1 MVARLEVARSQILAF
16 RRRMAALDRRLAPGR
31 RSLRLA
37 AWAGLQDSMPR
48 AALLSLH
55 ARVRSI
61 RPTALED
68 PYLIQVWGPRY
79 SVYVVPAPDVAVFTL
94 GRLSDDPVKRRDAY
108 VLADRLEALLDG
120 RRMLMGELGRA
131 LGRHSNWLRLAA
143 PTGRLLI
150 HWDGARQPTIWMVPP
165 PEVDPETARRE
176 MARRY
181 LHVFGPASAESFAE
195 WAGISAKAG
204 SATLQ
209 SLRRSLTPVATPIG
223 EGWILSR
230 DEAELRADTEIP
242 APARL
247 LPSGDTYSLLQGLD
261 RQLLVPDAAH
271 RGLLWTPRVW
281 PGAVLVDGE
290 IVGVWRRAREVVTVQ
305 PWARL
310 PKKARDEVEREAA
323 SLPLP
328 GVDREIV
335 VRWEAGPR

>member
-1 MVARLEVARSQILAF
+1 
-16 RRRMAALDRRLAPGR
+16 
-31 RSLRLA
+31 
-37 AWAGLQDSMPR
+37 
-48 AALLSLH
+48 
-55 ARVRSI
+55 
-61 RPTALED
+61 
-68 PYLIQVWGPRY
+68 
-79 SVYVVPAPDVAVFTL
+79 
-94 GRLSDDPVKRRDAY
+94 
-108 VLADRLEALLDG
+108 
-120 RRMLMGELGRA
+120 
-131 LGRHSNWLRLAA
+131 
-143 PTGRLLI
+143 
-150 HWDGARQPTIWMVPP
+150 
-165 PEVDPETARRE
+165 
-176 MARRY
+176 
-181 LHVFGPASAESFAE
+181 
-195 WAGISAKAG
+195 
-204 SATLQ
+204 
-209 SLRRSLTPVATPIG
+209 VATPIG